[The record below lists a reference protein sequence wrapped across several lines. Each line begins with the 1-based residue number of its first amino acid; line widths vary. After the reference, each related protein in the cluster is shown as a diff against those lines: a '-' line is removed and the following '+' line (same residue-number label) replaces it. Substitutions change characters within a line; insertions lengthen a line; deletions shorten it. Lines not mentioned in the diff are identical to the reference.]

1 MQQYEGWAGGHHSMS
16 PPARPTGP
24 PWIRQLNKEIWWE
37 YEPAT
42 RTAYVQY
49 NFVGSGVAAVAKEV
63 GARLSQ
69 GDVDRLVIDVRHNP
83 GGDNTTY
90 GPLLTFLRSPE
101 VNQPGRLYVIMG
113 RATFSAAGNFV
124 TEVDAVPGRPGREDW
139 ARAQP
144 VRRLDPARAGAFGL
158 VFVSRRTTS
167 RRATRTTRGSRS
179 TDIAVPLSSADTSAT
194 AIPRWPPSRAPTG

>member
-1 MQQYEGWAGGHHSMS
+1 MDSSAQQRDLVGV
-16 PPARPTGP
+16 PA
-24 PWIRQLNKEIWWE
+24 
-37 YEPAT
+37 AT

-69 GDVDRLVIDVRHNP
+69 GDVDRIVIDVRHNP

-124 TEVDAVPGRPGREDW
+124 TEVDRGTRPSCR
-139 ARAQP
+139 
-144 VRRLDPARAGAFGL
+144 
-158 VFVSRRTTS
+158 
-167 RRATRTTRGSRS
+167 
-179 TDIAVPLSSADTSAT
+179 
-194 AIPRWPPSRAPTG
+194 